1 MHSYYVFYRT
11 LLPKDTIGMVCLQS
25 LLTPGRALLLI
36 AVPFTFVAAAV
47 LSGFKQLISLEQA
60 WRWCRLSSGFV
71 ILLATLSG
79 LCLAFKPLLVSKGLS
94 IPVLFGGRFA
104 SLSLHADAA
113 SSVILILVAF
123 VGYVITSFSEQYLS
137 GSKVQRHYLR
147 FLMLTL
153 ACVCVIISTNNL
165 AVLTASWI
173 ATSLSLHELLTLY
186 SDRQPAI
193 IAAHKKFLASRIGDL
208 CMIVASVLIY
218 RSCGT
223 LQIDKV
229 LDALHKQP
237 SQGMRAA
244 AICLVLA
251 ACVKCAQ
258 LPLHGWLIQVME
270 APTPVSALL
279 HAGIINL
286 GGFLLI
292 RFSPLVSGVPSAQW
306 LLILVGTTTA
316 AIASLVMM
324 TRISVKVMLAWST
337 CAQMGFMLLE
347 CGLGVYE
354 LALLHLVAHSLYKAH
369 AFLGSG
375 SSVEEW
381 IDRQRLPKASTP
393 QPGQYFAALLFTIP
407 VVVITFY
414 LWSRHDASV
423 GQLWIVGT
431 ILSLALTS
439 LLIFHRPGATIPP
452 TALLGF
458 TVLTAIVYLGLH
470 QLSRHLLSVA
480 SPKPSLPAI
489 AFVTISFLAVFTL
502 QAIVQSRPTGPIARR
517 LYPTFYAGL
526 FLDEI
531 FTRMTFR
538 IWPSRMPGKS
548 GTVIQ
553 VRGLL
558 KGGETR

>member
-1 MHSYYVFYRT
+1 MQPLIT
-11 LLPKDTIGMVCLQS
+11 AGC
-25 LLTPGRALLLI
+25 ALLLI

-47 LSGFKQLISLEQA
+47 LSGSTQLISIGQA

-71 ILLATLSG
+71 LVMATVSG
-79 LCLAFKPLLVSKGLS
+79 LCLAFKALLVPNGSS
-94 IPVLFGGRFA
+94 ITVIFSGRLG

-153 ACVCVIISTNNL
+153 ACVCVIITTNNL

-208 CMIVASVLIY
+208 CMIVASVLIF

-223 LQIDKV
+223 LEIDKV

-237 SQGMRAA
+237 SQGIRAA
-244 AICLVLA
+244 AICLALA

-347 CGLGVYE
+347 CGLGAYD
-354 LALLHLVAHSLYKAH
+354 LALLHLVAHSFYKAH

-393 QPGQYFAALLFTIP
+393 QSRQYFAALLFTIP
-407 VVVITFY
+407 VVVSVFY

-423 GQLWIVGT
+423 GQFWIVGT
-431 ILSLALTS
+431 ILSLAFTS
-439 LLIFHRPGATIPP
+439 LLIFQRPGATIPP

-458 TVLTAIVYLGLH
+458 TALTTIVYLGLH
-470 QLSRHLLSVA
+470 QLSRHLLSVT
-480 SPKPSLPAI
+480 SPQPSLLAI
-489 AFVTISFLAVFTL
+489 AFVTTSFLAVFTL

-517 LYPTFYAGL
+517 LYPAFYAGL

-538 IWPSRMPGKS
+538 IWPSRMPAKS
-548 GTVIQ
+548 GRTKPM
-553 VRGLL
+553 RELL
-558 KGGETR
+558 KFGEKL

>member
-1 MHSYYVFYRT
+1 MHNYYEFYRT
-11 LLPKDTIGMVCLQS
+11 SELYESRDMVSPYS
-25 LLTPGRALLLI
+25 LLGSGHAFILI

-47 LSGFKQLISLEQA
+47 LSGSRRLMSVEQA
-60 WRWCRLSSGFV
+60 WRWCRVSSGFAL
-71 ILLATLSG
+71 LLAVLSG
-79 LCLAFKPLLVSKGLS
+79 LGLAFSPLLGSDGVSL
-94 IPVLFGGRFA
+94 PALFGSRFA
-104 SLSLHADAA
+104 ILSLHADAA
-113 SSVILILVAF
+113 SSIILILVAF
-123 VGYVITSFSEQYLS
+123 VGQVITRFSEKYLS
-137 GSKVQRHYLR
+137 GSNVQRHYLR

-153 ACVCVIISTNNL
+153 ACVSVIIITNNL
-165 AVLTASWI
+165 AVLAVSWI
-173 ATSLSLHELLTLY
+173 STSLSLHELLTLY

-208 CMIVASVLIY
+208 CLIVASVLIY

-223 LQIDKV
+223 LEIDKV
-229 LDALHKQP
+229 LEAVQKEP
-237 SQGMRAA
+237 SRGMQAA
-244 AICLVLA
+244 AICLVFA

-292 RFSPLVSGVPSAQW
+292 RFSPLVSSVPPAQW
-306 LLILVGTTTA
+306 LLILIGTATA

-324 TRISVKVMLAWST
+324 TRISIKVMLAWST

-347 CGLGVYE
+347 CGLGLYE

-375 SSVEEW
+375 SCVEEW
-381 IDRQRLPKASTP
+381 IDRQRSPKVSTA
-393 QPGQYFAALLFTIP
+393 QPGQYFAALLITIP
-407 VVVITFY
+407 IIAMTFY
-414 LWSRHDASV
+414 FWSRHDDSV

-439 LLIFHRPGATIPP
+439 LLIYRRPGATLPP
-452 TALLGF
+452 TVLIGF
-458 TVLTAIVYLGLH
+458 TAVTAIVYLGLH
-470 QLSRHLLSVA
+470 RLSRHLLSVT

-489 AFVTISFLAVFTL
+489 GFVIVSFLGVFTL
-502 QAIVQSRPTGPIARR
+502 QAIVQSRPAGSIARR
-517 LYPTFYAGL
+517 LYPAFYAGL

-531 FTRMTFR
+531 FTRITFR
-538 IWPSRMPGKS
+538 IWPSRMPENQAR
-548 GTVIQ
+548 TIQ
-553 VRGLL
+553 VRDLL
-558 KGGETR
+558 KAGETR

>member
-1 MHSYYVFYRT
+1 MKESTDMV
-11 LLPKDTIGMVCLQS
+11 LLPSV
-25 LLTPGRALLLI
+25 LTPGPILLLI

-47 LSGFKQLISLEQA
+47 LSGSKRLMSVQQA

-71 ILLATLSG
+71 LLLATLSG
-79 LCLAFKPLLVSKGLS
+79 LCLASQPLLASDGFS

-104 SLSLHADAA
+104 GLTLHADAA

-153 ACVCVIISTNNL
+153 ACVCVIVTTNNL

-208 CMIVASVLIY
+208 CLIVANVLIY

-223 LQIDKV
+223 LEIDKL
-229 LDALHKQP
+229 LDALHQEP

-292 RFSPLVSGVPSAQW
+292 RFSPLISIVPPAQW
-306 LLILVGTTTA
+306 LLILIGTATA

-324 TRISVKVMLAWST
+324 TRISIKVMLAWST

-347 CGLGVYE
+347 CGLGLYE

-393 QPGQYFAALLFTIP
+393 QPGQYFAALLFTMP
-407 VVVITFY
+407 VIVGAFY
-414 LWSRHDASV
+414 LWSRHDPSI

-439 LLIFHRPGATIPP
+439 LLIFRRPGATLPP
-452 TALLGF
+452 TVLMSFA
-458 TVLTAIVYLGLH
+458 VLTAIVYLGLH
-470 QLSRHLLSVA
+470 QLSHRLLSVA

-489 AFVTISFLAVFTL
+489 GFVIVSFLAVFTL
-502 QAIVQSRPTGPIARR
+502 QAIVQSRPAGSIARR
-517 LYPTFYAGL
+517 LYPAFYAGL

-538 IWPSRMPGKS
+538 IWPSRMPAKS
-548 GTVIQ
+548 GRTTQ
-553 VRGLL
+553 VRDLL
-558 KGGETR
+558 KAGETR